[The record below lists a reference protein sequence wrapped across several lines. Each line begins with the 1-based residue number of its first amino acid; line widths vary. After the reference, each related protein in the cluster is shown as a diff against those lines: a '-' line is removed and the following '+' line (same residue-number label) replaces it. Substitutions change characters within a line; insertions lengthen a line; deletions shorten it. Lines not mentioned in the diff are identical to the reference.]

1 MRLLMITMSTSPI
14 FYFHRF
20 QTIAFF
26 RFNRHTI
33 DVVIQRVL
41 SLIHYYYILTHPF
54 SINDVLLRD
63 NFALTIMLINDS
75 RAHVG
80 TVQLLVVCLARQQIN
95 SKEKTTVVHMT
106 SLWFPFL
113 FLLPFSSVVSL
124 QILLIGDSVD
134 RYIVGDWCWSI
145 GLDGDKSSSNVV
157 WSSHWGASSGLQY
170 GNINSKKQ
178 PAFVCGSL
186 LTNDTLAFVH
196 TFGSNPTGPYYEGF
210 TNNKDDLYADT
221 PSRIQRAMEVYYE
234 EYPVPDMIYYNS
246 VQWDLHLLYTTV
258 NDTIALE
265 TPHSSLWNESIHNFE
280 KNVNNRL
287 DEIIF
292 HAHRLSLIHGKL
304 ANVGIRTAPVNP
316 RPSLLQ
322 SPLIAPQNR
331 LILALNNV
339 LRMMA
344 RDRNITLYDMDN
356 DIW

>member
-1 MRLLMITMSTSPI
+1 
-14 FYFHRF
+14 
-20 QTIAFF
+20 
-26 RFNRHTI
+26 
-33 DVVIQRVL
+33 
-41 SLIHYYYILTHPF
+41 
-54 SINDVLLRD
+54 
-63 NFALTIMLINDS
+63 
-75 RAHVG
+75 
-80 TVQLLVVCLARQQIN
+80 
-95 SKEKTTVVHMT
+95 
-106 SLWFPFL
+106 
-113 FLLPFSSVVSL
+113 
-124 QILLIGDSVD
+124 
-134 RYIVGDWCWSI
+134 
-145 GLDGDKSSSNVV
+145 
-157 WSSHWGASSGLQY
+157 
-170 GNINSKKQ
+170 
-178 PAFVCGSL
+178 
-186 LTNDTLAFVH
+186 
-196 TFGSNPTGPYYEGF
+196 
-210 TNNKDDLYADT
+210 
-221 PSRIQRAMEVYYE
+221 
-234 EYPVPDMIYYNS
+234 MIYYNS

-356 DIW
+356 DIWWGDFLLTFLQNEHVSWSCTLFSPLPSPTLTHSLTHTPSSNMHTNIPTYYLTSLPTRSSVQWKFNTHQDEIMRDFNHPTAEKGDPVTCDDSWPSCFPSHFVLSESFPWYIVFIYATQSCSYCHKNAPLAIFIIPLWPWSIRCRC